1 ALSGTELNATA
12 SVQGIF
18 LYSPAAGTVLNT
30 GLGQILS
37 VDFAPIDSINYNSV
51 PGITVSINVNK
62 ATPIITWANPADIT
76 FGSALSGTELNAT
89 ASVQGIFLYS
99 PAAGTVLNPGAG
111 QTLSVVFAPID
122 AANYNSVPGTTV
134 SINVNKATPI
144 ITWANP
150 ADITF
155 GSALSGTELNATAS
169 VEGTFVYN
177 PSAGTVLNA
186 GAGQILSV
194 DFTPTDS
201 VNNNSVLGTKV
212 AINVN
217 KATPTITWTNPA
229 DITFGSALSG
239 TELNATAS
247 VPGTFAYT
255 PSVGTVLNAGTGQT
269 LSVDFTPTDS
279 ANYNNVLGT
288 TVSINVNKATPTI
301 TWANPS
307 DITFGSA
314 LSGIQ
319 LNATATVLGSFV
331 YNPAAGTVLNAGAG
345 QTLSVDFT
353 PTDSVNYNSVLGTTV
368 AVNVNKATPTITWT
382 NPSDITF
389 GSALSGIQLNATA
402 SVLGS
407 FVYNPA
413 AGTVLNAGA
422 GQILSVNFTPTD
434 SANYNTV
441 LGKTV
446 AINVN
451 NVALTNTPGKV
462 KGEGVVNNGRSRFI
476 FKSEDKSS
484 DIPNPF
490 GELTFVDNGANIS
503 LKATSFTLQNI
514 SGKHALITGYATV
527 NGKSNV
533 AFTLDVY
540 DNGRLGSSDT
550 FMIQIPAMNGY
561 SAGGVLESGNIQIE
575 ILTN

>member
-1 ALSGTELNATA
+1 M
-12 SVQGIF
+12 
-18 LYSPAAGTVLNT
+18 YSPAAGTILNA
-30 GLGQILS
+30 GAGQTLS
-37 VDFAPIDSINYNSV
+37 VDFTPTDSVNYNSV
-51 PGITVSINVNK
+51 LGTTVSINVNK

-99 PAAGTVLNPGAG
+99 PAAGTVLNPRAG

-186 GAGQILSV
+186 GAGQ
-194 DFTPTDS
+194 
-201 VNNNSVLGTKV
+201 
-212 AINVN
+212 
-217 KATPTITWTNPA
+217 
-229 DITFGSALSG
+229 
-239 TELNATAS
+239 
-247 VPGTFAYT
+247 
-255 PSVGTVLNAGTGQT
+255 T
-269 LSVDFTPTDS
+269 LLVDFTPTDS
-279 ANYNNVLGT
+279 ATYNSVLGT

-389 GSALSGIQLNATA
+389 GSALSGTQLNATA

-407 FVYNPA
+407 FVYSPA
-413 AGTVLNAGA
+413 AGTVLDAGA
-422 GQILSVNFTPTD
+422 GQILSANFTPTD
-434 SANYNTV
+434 SANYNSV
-441 LGKTV
+441 PGKTV
-446 AINVN
+446 VINVDK
-451 NVALTNTPGKV
+451 VVLTNTPGKV
-462 KGEGVVNNGRSRFI
+462 KGEGFVNNGRGRFI

-484 DIPNPF
+484 DIPHPF
-490 GELTFVDNGANIS
+490 GELNFVDSGANLS
-503 LKATSFTLQNI
+503 LKATSLTLQNI
-514 SGKHALITGYATV
+514 SGKHAFITGYAIV
-527 NGKSNV
+527 NGIANV

-550 FMIQIPAMNGY
+550 FMIQIPTLNGY
-561 SAGGVLESGNIQIE
+561 SAGGILESGNIQIE